1 MQVDEY
7 KQLKDTLHS
16 QIQRQS
22 EQNRA
27 PPQPQAA
34 AVAPES
40 HVHEAQQD
48 EPHKDEPAHEER
60 HQLHQETES
69 KVMWDSLG
77 TLCYW

>member
-22 EQNRA
+22 EQNHA

-34 AVAPES
+34 AVAPVS
-40 HVHEAQQD
+40 HIHEVQRD
-48 EPHKDEPAHEER
+48 EPHKDEPAHEDH
-60 HQLHQETES
+60 HQLNQDTES
-69 KVMWDSLG
+69 RVMWESLG
-77 TLCYW
+77 SLCYL